1 MIISKLLQDTQ
12 LSILSVVK
20 GSSHILNML
29 LSNRF
34 QPTKY
39 KYVGGG
45 IMFGVSPFGRL
56 DKVFLTSHV
65 NIYRHLQRNDY

>member
-56 DKVFLTSHV
+56 DKVVF
-65 NIYRHLQRNDY
+65 NKPC